1 MRLTVKF
8 GLAVL
13 VLCGA
18 VYLFVFPAQTYL
30 AQKQDI
36 VGQEQTIAVL
46 QAENTKLA
54 ARKRRAPERRHHRT
68 DRPVRVRP
76 RDARPTGLHGAAVA
90 VQAAGRLRHRRPAPG
105 PLVRVPG
112 VLASPVKDRR

>member
-18 VYLFVFPAQTYL
+18 VYLFAFPAPTYL
-30 AQKQDI
+30 AQK
-36 VGQEQTIAVL
+36 

-54 ARKRRAPERRHHRT
+54 AESAALQSDATIEKIARSEYGLVSPGQQAFMVLPSSVKPQPVAAPARSRAPWYASLEFWHH
-68 DRPVRVRP
+68 
-76 RDARPTGLHGAAVA
+76 L
-90 VQAAGRLRHRRPAPG
+90 
-105 PLVRVPG
+105 
-112 VLASPVKDRR
+112 

>member
-18 VYLFVFPAQTYL
+18 MYLFVFPAHTYL

-46 QAENTKLA
+46 KAENTKLA
-54 ARKRRAPERRHHRT
+54 AESAALQNDATIEQIARAEY
-68 DRPVRVRP
+68 
-76 RDARPTGLHGAAVA
+76 GLVMPGQQAFMVLPSPAPPPAPAAP
-90 VQAAGRLRHRRPAPG
+90 RPAKAPWYA
-105 PLVRVPG
+105 PLEFWHH
-112 VLASPVKDRR
+112 L

>member
-18 VYLFVFPAQTYL
+18 TYLFVFPARTYL

-36 VGQEQTIAVL
+36 VAQEHTIAVL
-46 QAENTKLA
+46 KAENTKLTAESA
-54 ARKRRAPERRHHRT
+54 ALQNSSTIEQIARAEY
-68 DRPVRVRP
+68 
-76 RDARPTGLHGAAVA
+76 GLVMPGQ
-90 VQAAGRLRHRRPAPG
+90 QAFMVLPSPAPPPSPAAPPRPKAPWYA
-105 PLVRVPG
+105 PLEFWHH
-112 VLASPVKDRR
+112 L

>member
-18 VYLFVFPAQTYL
+18 VYLFAFPAQTYL

-36 VGQEQTIAVL
+36 AGQEQTIAVL
-46 QAENTKLA
+46 QAENAKLA
-54 ARKRRAPERRHHRT
+54 AQSAALRSDATIEKIARLEYGLVAPGQQAFMVLPSAFKL
-68 DRPVRVRP
+68 RPAVAP
-76 RDARPTGLHGAAVA
+76 ARP
-90 VQAAGRLRHRRPAPG
+90 PAPWY
-105 PLVRVPG
+105 
-112 VLASPVKDRR
+112 ASLEFWHHL

>member
-18 VYLFVFPAQTYL
+18 MYLFVFPARTYL

-36 VGQEQTIAVL
+36 AGQEQTIAVL
-46 QAENTKLA
+46 KAENTKLA
-54 ARKRRAPERRHHRT
+54 AESTALRDDSTIEQIARAEYGLVMPGQQAFMVLPSP
-68 DRPVRVRP
+68 DRPRASAVPPRP
-76 RDARPTGLHGAAVA
+76 K
-90 VQAAGRLRHRRPAPG
+90 APWYA
-105 PLVRVPG
+105 PLEFWHH
-112 VLASPVKDRR
+112 L

>member
-18 VYLFVFPAQTYL
+18 VYLFAFPAQTYL

-54 ARKRRAPERRHHRT
+54 AIEKIARSEYGLVSPGQQAFMVLPSSVKPQPVAAPARSRAPWYASLEFWHH
-68 DRPVRVRP
+68 
-76 RDARPTGLHGAAVA
+76 L
-90 VQAAGRLRHRRPAPG
+90 
-105 PLVRVPG
+105 
-112 VLASPVKDRR
+112 

>member
-18 VYLFVFPAQTYL
+18 VYLFAFPAQTYL

-54 ARKRRAPERRHHRT
+54 AESAALRS
-68 DRPVRVRP
+68 
-76 RDARPTGLHGAAVA
+76 DATIEKIARSKYGLVSPGQ
-90 VQAAGRLRHRRPAPG
+90 QAFMVLPSPAPPPSPAAPPRPKAPWYA
-105 PLVRVPG
+105 PLEFWHH
-112 VLASPVKDRR
+112 L